1 MNSHTLC
8 RETISFAATFSPSVM
23 LFSLLILWV
32 TAIFVNQK
40 SAAFAQVLVAFRIF
54 ANPVE
59 KQFT

>member
-1 MNSHTLC
+1 MNSRTLC
-8 RETISFAATFSPSVM
+8 RETISFAAAFSPSVM

-32 TAIFVNQK
+32 TAIF
-40 SAAFAQVLVAFRIF
+40 